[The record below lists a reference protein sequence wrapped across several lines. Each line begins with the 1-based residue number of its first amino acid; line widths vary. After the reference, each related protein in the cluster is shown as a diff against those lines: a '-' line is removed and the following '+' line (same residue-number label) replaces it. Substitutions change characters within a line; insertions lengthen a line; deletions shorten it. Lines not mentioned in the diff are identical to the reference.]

1 MAPVQQDAVSV
12 TLRPA
17 QPEDQDFLLELYAG
31 SRLDELKM
39 VEWDENQKHAFI
51 LMQFNAQRGQYAARY
66 PCADSDIVLRNAR
79 PVGRM
84 LVDRSEHEITLVD
97 VSLLPEHRNAGIGT
111 RLIQSLLDEAGRAG
125 KQVRLQVVKTNP
137 ALRLYE
143 RLGFYRTA
151 EDGSRLE
158 MKSSQPNSG
167 G

>member
-1 MAPVQQDAVSV
+1 LTPAQQNSVNV

-17 QPEDQDFLLELYAG
+17 QPDDQDFLLELYAS

-39 VEWDENQKHAFI
+39 VEWDENQKNAFI
-51 LMQFNAQRGQYAARY
+51 LMQFNAQRSQYAARY
-66 PCADSDIVLRNAR
+66 PCADSDIVLGNGR

-84 LVDRSEHEITLVD
+84 LVDRSEREITLVD

-111 RLIQSLLDEAGRAG
+111 RLIQSLLDEAGKAG
-125 KQVRLQVVKTNP
+125 KQVRLNVVKTNP

-151 EDGSRLE
+151 EDGSRFE
-158 MKSSQPNSG
+158 MKSSQPNSAG
-167 G
+167 